1 MEISGFRNEEATLYC
16 GNMQG
21 GTFVQVTARAVRLVD
36 SASFAQLFEYASPG
50 AITVASGTL
59 TQVTLAV
66 SGGEVVY
73 LELNADSRTLA
84 VKASARLDQD
94 IACLS
99 LRPVSEPADK
109 GATAMDV
116 DQDDPTTLPV
126 RGSVLA
132 IAMWT
137 DNSVRLHAL
146 PTLEEICRI
155 QLGTDTQARDIL
167 LVELGG
173 KPHLFVGLGDG
184 RLITYSVDL
193 SGGLPSLTNRR
204 SGVLGTHPITFS
216 VFYNAGALCVF
227 AASDRPTVIYS
238 KNGKVL
244 FSVLDVNQTEFSNM
258 APFHSEL
265 FPNCLALSSE
275 SSLVIGVIEDI
286 QKVHIQTVPLEQAP
300 RRIAHSPVHSV
311 YAGNIRPNFPNL
323 SSFHVLTVW
332 FRSVLADKTTRT
344 NGIEETKSRVI
355 FFDDGNLDQ
364 LGISE
369 LDPLEQGLSCT
380 ACIFDATNGSGGD
393 AEGEMEG
400 SSSNSSSG
408 HGSGRS
414 QGPQYFVVGTAHVV
428 AGELEPSR
436 GRILVFEIAENRRVH
451 LIAEREVKGAVFSLA
466 QVCGRLVAGIGSK
479 VSLIVMLPCLLFQNR
494 FGGLD
499 NCTAVG
505 APAYDLHLILCLI
518 PPLPCGSW

>member
-1 MEISGFRNEEATLYC
+1 MEITGFRNEEATLHC

-36 SASFAQLFEYASPG
+36 SASFAQLFEYTSPS

-73 LELNADSRTLA
+73 LELDAASRALV

-99 LRPVSEPADK
+99 LRPVSEQADK
-109 GATAMDV
+109 TDAMEVDTDGIDGTA
-116 DQDDPTTLPV
+116 LPV

-146 PTLEEICRI
+146 PTLQEICRI

-167 LVELGG
+167 LVEIGG

-193 SGGLPSLTNRR
+193 SGDLPSLTNRR

-238 KNGKVL
+238 KNGKIL

-311 YAGNIRPNFPNL
+311 YAGI
-323 SSFHVLTVW
+323 
-332 FRSVLADKTTRT
+332 
-344 NGIEETKSRVI
+344 
-355 FFDDGNLDQ
+355 
-364 LGISE
+364 
-369 LDPLEQGLSCT
+369 
-380 ACIFDATNGSGGD
+380 
-393 AEGEMEG
+393 
-400 SSSNSSSG
+400 
-408 HGSGRS
+408 
-414 QGPQYFVVGTAHVV
+414 
-428 AGELEPSR
+428 
-436 GRILVFEIAENRRVH
+436 
-451 LIAEREVKGAVFSLA
+451 
-466 QVCGRLVAGIGSK
+466 
-479 VSLIVMLPCLLFQNR
+479 
-494 FGGLD
+494 
-499 NCTAVG
+499 
-505 APAYDLHLILCLI
+505 
-518 PPLPCGSW
+518 